1 MKLLRKWING
11 GLCLLATW
19 SAGSVFSQ
27 SYSEGFENLAN
38 LTDWYIQ
45 NNSVLPDQE
54 WGAGDATVFPAQAGP
69 SDSYLSV
76 NYQSSSSSS
85 ATTLSNWL
93 FTPTR
98 TYNNGDVITFYTRTV
113 AGTPVYPDRL
123 EVRLSTAGNEL
134 DCGTTA
140 TSVGTFTSL
149 LLTINPTLS
158 TTAYPQ
164 TWTQYTIS
172 ISGLSGPTNGRV
184 AFRYFVENG
193 GPGGANSN
201 YIGIDSYTYTSV
213 VAPPVND
220 ECSGATTLTQGNG
233 CTPVSGTVAY
243 ATESLV
249 ACSGTANNDV
259 WYSFTA
265 STTGAAIT
273 VNGTPFFDAV
283 YEVYSGNCA
292 NLTSLTCVDAGFE
305 GETESNVLN
314 GLFPGTTYYIRVHD
328 WLDDIPNTM
337 NFGICVEQFTQCNLS
352 QPGGVISESEIC
364 GSDANGGCNVST
376 PAFQFLSCGD
386 TVYGNAWATNGNRD
400 LDWYSFQVNA
410 AGNVVWS
417 ATSEFPFN
425 LYIVDISS
433 CSNPVILATSNFNA
447 CQTGSITYPLSA
459 QGNYAVVIAP
469 STFEGYPCGAN
480 SSYLASLQLIGS
492 MLQVNASST
501 NFCAGD
507 SVLLSVN
514 GGSNYSWLLGDSVV
528 STDVAWHT
536 NDFGSYVVQYVD
548 LNGCDAVSDT
558 LTLTQLPLSDAS
570 FSYLNN
576 TVCAGSDN
584 TIPTTLESGIF
595 SVTPNG
601 LSIDLLTGE
610 INIVNSSVGTYTL
623 TFQTNQGCV
632 NSSSQLF
639 TITNSLSAS
648 FNYDTTHFCNSEG
661 IELISLGSLASTGV
675 FSSTTGLSLDSLTGA
690 IFPNISQNGNYWVIN
705 SVEGT
710 TLCSGAEDS
719 VFITIQGPQ
728 IQMQNTV
735 EACSESSPIL
745 LEATPEGGVFN
756 GQGVVNDTWFPL
768 DSSGIVMITY
778 SVVDSIGC
786 FAIDSIQAIT
796 FQSPIV
802 SLGSI
807 EALCDTIGF
816 YSLNNFSPQGGTFS
830 GNGISGNGSL
840 NPSQLGQGT
849 YPILYTVTSSDGCI
863 GLDSTNIVIV
873 DCEVGVSELN
883 AFQVML
889 FPNPNNGEF
898 YVKARDFSSI
908 KCINTIGSDLKFNLA
923 KLDNELYQ
931 LNLHEPPGAYFIE
944 IMFKSGKLIIPV
956 RLY

>member
-1 MKLLRKWING
+1 MKSHPRKISFFILIG
-11 GLCLLATW
+11 IFIPLFGVA
-19 SAGSVFSQ
+19 Q
-27 SYSEGFENLAN
+27 SFNEGFEDLNN
-38 LTDWYIQ
+38 LTDWYVQ
-45 NNSVLPDQE
+45 NNSTLPDQD
-54 WGAGDATVFPAQAGP
+54 WGIGDNTVFPAQAGTT
-69 SDSYLSV
+69 SSYISV
-76 NYQSSSSSS
+76 NYQSSSSTN

-98 TYNNGDVITFYTRTV
+98 TYNNGDIITFFTRT
-113 AGTPVYPDRL
+113 ASGTPVYPDRL
-123 EVRLSTAGNEL
+123 EVRFSNAGNGL

-158 TTAYPQ
+158 TTGYPQ
-164 TWTQYTIS
+164 SWTQYTVT
-172 ISGLSGPTNGRV
+172 ISGLTGPTNGRV
-184 AFRYFVENG
+184 AFRYYVTNG

-220 ECSGATTLTQGNG
+220 DCSGAIGLTQGVG
-233 CTPVSGTVAY
+233 CSPISGTVAY
-243 ATESLV
+243 GTESLV
-249 ACSGTANNDV
+249 ACAGTANNDV
-259 WYSFTA
+259 WYAFTA
-265 STTGAAIT
+265 TSTGAAIT
-273 VNGTPFFDAV
+273 VNSTPFFDAV

-292 NLTSLTCVDAGFE
+292 NLTSLICVDAGLE
-305 GETESNVLN
+305 GETEANVLN

-352 QPGGVISESEIC
+352 QPSAAILELESC
-364 GSDANGGCNVST
+364 GADSNGGCNVGL
-376 PAFQFLSCGD
+376 PAFQALSCGD
-386 TVYGNAWATNGNRD
+386 TIYGSAWAANGNRD

-410 AGNVVWS
+410 GGIVNWS
-417 ATSEFPFN
+417 ATAEFPFY
-425 LYIVDISS
+425 LYIVDVSS
-433 CSNPVILATSNFNA
+433 CTNPLILASGIYNA
-447 CQTGSITYPLSA
+447 CQTGSIYYPITA
-459 QGNYAVVIAP
+459 QGSYAVIIAP
-469 STFEGYPCGAN
+469 AIFDGYPCSAN
-480 SSYLASLQLIGS
+480 SSYLASLQLPIS
-492 MLQVNASST
+492 SIQVNASAPA
-501 NFCAGD
+501 FCSGD
-507 SVLLSVN
+507 SVLLSAN

-528 STDVAWHT
+528 STDLAWNT

-610 INIVNSSVGTYTL
+610 INIVNSTVGTYTL

-639 TITNSLSAS
+639 TITNSLGAS

-690 IFPNISQNGNYWVIN
+690 IFPNNSQNGNYWVIN

-710 TLCSGAEDS
+710 TLCFGAVDS

-728 IQMQNTV
+728 IQVQNTI

-756 GQGVVNDTWFPL
+756 GQGVVNDTWSPL

-816 YSLNNFSPQGGTFS
+816 YSVSNFSPTGGVFS
-830 GNGISGNGSL
+830 GSGISANGTL
-840 NPSQLGQGT
+840 NPSQIGQGT
-849 YPILYTVTSSDGCI
+849 FPIIYTFISSGGCV
-863 GLDSTNIVIV
+863 GSDSTNIVIV

-883 AFQVML
+883 SFQVML
-889 FPNPNNGEF
+889 FPNPNNGDF
-898 YVKARDFSSI
+898 YLNVKEFSSI
-908 KCINTIGSDLKFNLA
+908 KCLNSIGSTIKFNCV
-923 KLDNELYQ
+923 KLDEELYQ
-931 LNLHEPPGAYFIE
+931 LNLQEAPGAYFIE
-944 IMFKSGKLIIPV
+944 IMSQNGKLVIPIW
-956 RLY
+956 LY